1 MDAIILLGG
10 PGAGKGTL
18 AELLKNEKGYLHIST
33 GEMLRAAV
41 KSGSEVGL
49 EAKSCMESGELVSD
63 ALILK
68 IIKDRVAQEPS
79 DALFLFDGFP
89 RTLEQAEGLQVL
101 FAEINGTISHV
112 FNLDADREA
121 LIPRLTARRT
131 CRLCGAIY
139 HLINMP
145 PKVEG
150 ICDVDG
156 GDLYQRA
163 DDSESTILNRLE
175 VYQKQTAPLIGYYRE
190 KGLIRDIDA
199 GQSAKNTDQQALV
212 VLNG

>member
-1 MDAIILLGG
+1 MEAIILLGG

-18 AELLKNEKGYLHIST
+18 AELLKNQKGYLHIST
-33 GEMLRAAV
+33 GDMLRAAV

-49 EAKSCMESGELVSD
+49 EAKTCMEAGELVSD

-68 IIKDRVAQEPS
+68 IIKERVAQES
-79 DALFLFDGFP
+79 ADAKFLFDGFP
-89 RTLEQAEGLQVL
+89 RTLDQAEGLQKL
-101 FAEINGTISHV
+101 FAEIDGTISHV

-131 CRLCGAIY
+131 CRACGAIY
-139 HLINMP
+139 HVINMP

-150 ICDVDG
+150 VCDVDG
-156 GDLYQRA
+156 GELYQRA
-163 DDSESTILNRLE
+163 DDSEETILNRLE
-175 VYQKQTAPLIGYYRE
+175 VYAKQTAPLIGYYRE
-190 KGLIRDIDA
+190 QDLIRDLDA
-199 GQSAKNTDQQALV
+199 GGSAENTDRQALV